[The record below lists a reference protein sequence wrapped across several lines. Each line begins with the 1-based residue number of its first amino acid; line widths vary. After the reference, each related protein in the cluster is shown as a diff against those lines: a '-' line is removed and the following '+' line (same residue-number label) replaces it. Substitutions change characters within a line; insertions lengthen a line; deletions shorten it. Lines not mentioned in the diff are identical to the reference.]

1 MLQKYKHNLIAL
13 LAVILLNIIASRF
26 TYRYDLTQD
35 KRYTRAPI
43 TRNIVE
49 NFDKNVVI
57 KVYLEGDFPLDFKR
71 IQQATKSYLED
82 IQAINSHIHYR
93 FINPS
98 GKEETLIKKG
108 LQPSRLTSEED
119 GVISES
125 LIFPWAEIGYKNK
138 TQKVPLLVETGTTQE
153 EQIQASIENIEYHF
167 AKAFYQLQTS
177 KRKNIAILK
186 GNEELADIY
195 IYDFLR
201 NLKEK
206 YNLAPFSLAPAST
219 KPVQTLDKLK
229 EFDMAIIAKP
239 QKAFSETEKLILDQ
253 YITNGGK
260 SLWLIDN
267 VHAEMDSLQQTGK
280 ALFTPR
286 DLHLTDLLFSYGVRI
301 NYNIVADL
309 YSSKIAVAAGN
320 IGGKAQF
327 KPFLWRYYPL
337 VTPNT
342 QHPVG
347 KNIERVNLRFPSQMD
362 TLRNNIKKTVL
373 LQSSP
378 LSKTIGLP
386 NIISLESIA
395 TKINPADFTDKN
407 QIFAV
412 LLEGNFTSAYL
423 NRSKAFSAPFIPK
436 SKPNKMLVIS
446 DGDLV
451 ANQIQDG
458 KPTRMDY
465 DKWTGQHFGNK
476 DFIINAVDYLLDD
489 NGILN
494 LRAKSID
501 LKLLN
506 KQKVHTEKTFWQW
519 INIVLPLFL
528 LTVFGFSF
536 YYYRKKK
543 YA

>member
-1 MLQKYKHNLIAL
+1 MLQKYKYSLIAL
-13 LAVILLNIIASRF
+13 LAILLLNLITSRF
-26 TYRYDLTQD
+26 AYRYDLTQD

-43 TRNIVE
+43 TKEIVE
-49 NFDKNVVI
+49 KFDKNLYI

-71 IQQATKSYLED
+71 IKQATKSYLED
-82 IQAINSHIHYR
+82 IQAINSHVHYR

-108 LQPSRLTSEED
+108 LQPSRLTTEED

-125 LIFPWAEIGYKNK
+125 LIFPWAEVSYQGK
-138 TQKVPLLVETGTTQE
+138 TEKVPLLVETGTTQE
-153 EQIQASIENIEYHF
+153 EQLQASIENIEYHF
-167 AKAFYQLQTS
+167 AKAFKQLQTA
-177 KRKNIAILK
+177 KRKKIAILK
-186 GNEELADIY
+186 GNKELADIY
-195 IYDFLR
+195 MYDFLK

-206 YNLAPFSLAPAST
+206 YKLAPFSLAPAAS
-219 KPVQTLDKLK
+219 KPVQTLEELK
-229 EFDMAIIAKP
+229 NFDLAIITKP

-260 SLWLIDN
+260 TLWLLDN
-267 VHAEMDSLQQTGK
+267 VIAEMDSLQQTGK
-280 ALFTPR
+280 ALFAPR
-286 DLHLTDLLFSYGVRI
+286 ELNLTDMLFSYGVRL
-301 NYNIVADL
+301 NYDIVADL

-320 IGGKAQF
+320 IGGKTQF

-337 VTPNT
+337 VTPNAN
-342 QHPVG
+342 HPIG
-347 KNIERVNLRFPSQMD
+347 KNIERVNLRFPTQID
-362 TLRNNIKKTVL
+362 TLRNDIQKTIL

-378 LSKTIGLP
+378 LSKKIGLP
-386 NIISLESIA
+386 SIISLESIA
-395 TKINPADFTDKN
+395 DKINPADFTDKN

-412 LLEGNFTSAYL
+412 LLEGRFTSAYQ
-423 NRSKAFSAPFIPK
+423 NRSKAFPVTFIPK

-451 ANQIQDG
+451 ANQMQNG

-476 DFIINAVDYLLDD
+476 DFILNAVDYLLDD
-489 NGILN
+489 SGILH

-501 LKLLN
+501 IKLLN
-506 KQKVHTEKTFWQW
+506 KQKIQTEKTLWQW
-519 INIVLPLFL
+519 INIVLPLLL
-528 LTVFGFSF
+528 LTLFGFGF

-543 YA
+543 YT